1 MHGVAG
7 ARDRALTAVLVAPD
21 RALAQQFREAA
32 AEPKV
37 FEILAELKE
46 YVAAPT
52 LEMRLRQIQ
61 PDVLLIDLASHF
73 DTAAGLIQAASAVQP
88 PIQVVGLHYRP
99 DPDVVIRCFRAGA
112 SEFLAVPFEAGA
124 QREAAARI
132 RRLRA
137 PEAGKQQEAGSLIAF
152 APAKPGSGASTLC
165 TQAAFAL
172 KRQTGRRVLVID
184 LDLQGASVAFHLK
197 LRPTYSVLDAIER
210 SSRLDPGTWSALVVQ
225 SGGIDVLAAPD
236 QPVADGLDATGLHDV
251 LEYSR
256 LMYDWVVVDL
266 PSVFHSHSLLALSE
280 VDTALL
286 VSTADLVSLHM
297 ARRAVGMLTNLGYG
311 RDRFQMVVNRLE
323 RGAGL
328 SVGDMEK
335 IFSCPVLATLPED
348 PQPVHRM
355 VTRVEPL
362 GSECELGRALEQMVK
377 RVQGLAAPAA
387 RAKTPAGDGRAVA
400 AEL

>member
-7 ARDRALTAVLVAPD
+7 ARERALTAVLAAPD
-21 RALAQQFREAA
+21 RGLAQQFRDAA
-32 AEPKV
+32 AGPKV

-46 YVAAPT
+46 YVAPPT

-61 PDVLLIDLASHF
+61 PDVLLIDLASDF
-73 DTAAGLIQAASAVQP
+73 ETAAELIRTASAVQP
-88 PIQVVGLHYRP
+88 PVQVIGLHYKP
-99 DPDVVIRCFRAGA
+99 DPEVVIRCFRIGA
-112 SEFLAVPFEAGA
+112 SEFLAAPFEADA

-137 PEAGKQQEAGSLIAF
+137 PEPGRQQEAGTLIAF
-152 APAKPGSGASTLC
+152 APAKPGSGASTVS

-172 KRQTGRRVLVID
+172 KRLTGRRVLLID
-184 LDLQGASVAFHLK
+184 LDVQSGSIAFHLK

-210 SSRLDPGTWSALVVQ
+210 SSRLDPGAWSALAVQ
-225 SGGIDVLAAPD
+225 AGGIDVLAAPE
-236 QPVADGLDATGLHDV
+236 QPAPDELDANGLHDV

-256 LMYDWVVVDL
+256 MMYDWVVVDL
-266 PSVFHSHSLLALSE
+266 PSVFHPHSLRALSE
-280 VDTALL
+280 ADTALL

-297 ARRAVGMLTNLGYG
+297 ARRAVSLLTHLGFS
-311 RDRFQMVVNRLE
+311 RDRFQMVVNRLD

-335 IFSCPVLATLPED
+335 IFSCSVLATLPED
-348 PQPVHRM
+348 PQPVHRT

-362 GSECELGRALEQMVK
+362 TGDCELGRALEQMVK
-377 RVQGLAAPAA
+377 KVQLLAAPAA
-387 RAKTPAGDGRAVA
+387 RLRGPAADSRAVA

>member
-1 MHGVAG
+1 MHGSAG
-7 ARDRALTAVLVAPD
+7 ARERALTAVLVALD
-21 RALAQQFREAA
+21 RNLAEQFRSAA

-37 FEILAELKE
+37 FEVLAELKE
-46 YVAAPT
+46 YPSAST

-73 DTAAGLIQAASAVQP
+73 DSAAALIQAAAAVQP

-99 DPDVVIRCFRAGA
+99 DPEVVIRCFRVGA
-112 SEFLAVPFEAGA
+112 SEFLAAPFEASA

-132 RRLRA
+132 RRLKA
-137 PEAGKQQEAGSLIAF
+137 PDAGRQEEAGTLIAF
-152 APAKPGSGASTLC
+152 TAAKPGAGASTIS

-172 KRQTGRRVLVID
+172 KRLTGRRVLLID
-184 LDLQGASVAFHLK
+184 LDISAGSIAFQLK

-225 SGGIDVLAAPD
+225 TGGIDVLAAPD
-236 QPVADGLDATGLHDV
+236 LPFDAELDAAGLHDV

-256 LMYDWVVVDL
+256 MIYDWVVVDM
-266 PSVFHSHSLLALSE
+266 PTVFHPHSLLALSE
-280 VDTALL
+280 VDSALL

-297 ARRAVGMLTNLGYG
+297 ARRAVGLLSHLGFG
-311 RDRFQMVVNRLE
+311 RDRFHIVVNRLE

-328 SVGDMEK
+328 SVSDMEK
-335 IFSCPVLATLPED
+335 IFGCPVLATLPED
-348 PQPVHRM
+348 LHPVHRT
-355 VTRVEPL
+355 VTRVEAL
-362 GSECELGRALEQMVK
+362 GGDCELGRALDQLMK
-377 RVQGLAAPAA
+377 KVQGAAAPAA
-387 RAKTPAGDGRAVA
+387 RSRATAAEGRAVT

>member
-7 ARDRALTAVLVAPD
+7 ARERALTAVLVAPD
-21 RALAQQFREAA
+21 RALAQQFRDAA

-61 PDVLLIDLASHF
+61 PDVLLIDLASDF
-73 DTAAGLIQAASAVQP
+73 DTAAALIQAASAVQP

-99 DPDVVIRCFRAGA
+99 DPEVVIRCFRSGA
-112 SEFLAVPFEAGA
+112 SEFLAVPFDAGA
-124 QREAAARI
+124 QREAAIRI

-137 PEAGKQQEAGSLIAF
+137 PEAARQQEAGNLIAF
-152 APAKPGSGASTLC
+152 APAKPGSGASTIC
-165 TQAAFAL
+165 TQTAFAL
-172 KRQTGRRVLVID
+172 KRQTGRRVLLID
-184 LDLQGASVAFHLK
+184 LDMQSASVAFHLK

-210 SSRLDPGTWSALVVQ
+210 SSRLEPGTWSALVVQ
-225 SGGIDVLAAPD
+225 AGGIDVLAAPE
-236 QPVADGLDATGLHDV
+236 QPVGHELDATGLHDV

-256 LMYDWVVVDL
+256 MMYDWVALDL
-266 PSVFHSHSLLALSE
+266 PSVFHPHSLLALSE
-280 VDTALL
+280 VDAALL

-297 ARRAVGMLTNLGYG
+297 SRRAVGMLTHLGYG

-348 PQPVHRM
+348 PQPVHRT

-362 GSECELGRALEQMVK
+362 GGECELGRALEQMAK
-377 RVQGLAAPAA
+377 KVQGLVAPAA
-387 RAKTPAGDGRAVA
+387 RQKGPAADGRAVA

>member
-1 MHGVAG
+1 MHGGSA
-7 ARDRALTAVLVAPD
+7 ARERALTAVLLGPD
-21 RALAQQFREAA
+21 RGLAQQFLDAA

-37 FEILAELKE
+37 FEVLAELKE
-46 YVAAPT
+46 YVAAST

-61 PDVLLIDLASHF
+61 PDVLLIDLASDF
-73 DTAAGLIQAASAVQP
+73 EAAAALIQAACAVQP

-99 DPDVVIRCFRAGA
+99 DPDVVIRCFRQGA
-112 SEFLAVPFEAGA
+112 AEFLASPFDPDA

-132 RRLRA
+132 RRLKA
-137 PEAGKQQEAGSLIAF
+137 PEAGRQQEAGSLIGF
-152 APAKPGSGASTLC
+152 TPAKPGSGASTLC
-165 TQAAFAL
+165 VQAAFAL
-172 KRQTGRRVLVID
+172 KRLTGRRVLLID
-184 LDLQGASVAFHLK
+184 LDLQSASVAFHLK

-225 SGGIDVLAAPD
+225 VGGIDVLSGPEQA
-236 QPVADGLDATGLHDV
+236 VTEELDATSLHDL

-256 LMYDWVVVDL
+256 MMYDWVVVDL
-266 PSVFHSHSLLALSE
+266 PSVFHPHSLLAMSGI
-280 VDTALL
+280 DSALL

-297 ARRAVGMLTNLGYG
+297 ARRAAGLLSQLGYA

-328 SVGDMEK
+328 SVADMEK

-348 PQPVHRM
+348 PQPVHRT

-362 GSECELGRALEQMVK
+362 GGECELGRALEQMVK
-377 RVQGLAAPAA
+377 KVQRLTAPAA
-387 RAKTPAGDGRAVA
+387 RVKGPAADGRAVA